1 MRPAPS
7 ITAMIVALAGMIAWG
22 LHLALI
28 YAIATLA
35 CLQPQSLAPAFDFR
49 IASVAMTVMLLLGLV
64 AYLVRRIRTAPRL
77 HSKSENASRHF
88 LDTVAVAFGLLAVV
102 VILWATL
109 SVFIIT
115 DCRTQ

>member
-1 MRPAPS
+1 MMKPVPA

-35 CLQPQSLAPAFDFR
+35 CLQPQSLAPAFDLR
-49 IASVAMTVMLLLGLV
+49 IVSVAMTVILLS
-64 AYLVRRIRTAPRL
+64 ATAWYIIKIRKGRA
-77 HSKSENASRHF
+77 SQNAEPWRF
-88 LDTVAVAFGLLAVV
+88 LNVLAVALGLLALAA
-102 VILWATL
+102 ILWATL
-109 SVFIIT
+109 PVFIIA